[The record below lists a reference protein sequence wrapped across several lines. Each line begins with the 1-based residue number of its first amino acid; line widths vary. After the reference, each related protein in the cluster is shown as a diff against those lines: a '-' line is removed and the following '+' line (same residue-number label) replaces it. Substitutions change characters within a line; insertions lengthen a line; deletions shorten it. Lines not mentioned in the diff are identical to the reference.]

1 MEGAAPTDGVPWFDV
16 TGPDFAI
23 TSAAVHAARERSW
36 YARTEYG
43 LAVLRH
49 AETEELLKHPLLR
62 QGSVSWLARNG
73 VTEGPLADWWASWV
87 LHQEGAEHRRL
98 RRLMNPAFSA
108 RAATALLPR
117 FRALAGELTDVF
129 ADRGGC
135 EFVAEFAEP
144 YAARVIAVLLGLPE
158 PEWPVVAR
166 ESGVLGLAMTVNV
179 RRDLDRIE
187 RALAAL
193 YAYAD
198 ELIADRRRRERDD
211 FVSRLVRAGGPAA
224 DRGRDRDRDRLS
236 DAELRDGLVLLIF
249 GGFDTT
255 RNQLGL
261 ALRTFAR
268 HPAQWR
274 LLAERPELGAAA
286 AEEVMRVN
294 PTVRWITREALAD
307 FTFQGLDIPAGT
319 TVQLWSESAGTD
331 PRAHGPYSFDITAER
346 APHFGFG
353 GGVHHCLGHFVARG
367 DMAEA
372 LPVLARRLRDL
383 RIGEGAVQLP
393 DSGNT
398 GPVRL
403 PLLFTPAP

>member
-1 MEGAAPTDGVPWFDV
+1 MTHAAPGDGVPWFDV
-16 TGPDFAI
+16 TAPDFSI
-23 TSAAVHAARERSW
+23 TSAAVHAARENSW
-36 YARTEYG
+36 YARTDYG

-49 AETEELLKHPLLR
+49 AETAELLEHPLLR

-73 VTEGPLADWWASWV
+73 VTGGPLADWWSTWV
-87 LHQEGAEHRRL
+87 LHQEGEDHRRL

-108 RAATALLPR
+108 RSATALLPR
-117 FRALAGELTDVF
+117 FRALATELTDAF
-129 ADRGGC
+129 ADKGRC

-144 YAARVIAVLLGLPE
+144 YAARVLAVLLGLPE
-158 PEWPVVAR
+158 SEWPVFAG
-166 ESGVLGLAMTVNV
+166 ESTVLGLAMGVNV

-187 RALAAL
+187 GALAAL

-211 FVSRLVRAGGPAA
+211 FVSRLVRAS
-224 DRGRDRDRDRLS
+224 RDTDRLS
-236 DAELRDGLVLLIF
+236 GAELRDGLVLLIF

-255 RNQLGL
+255 RSQLGL

-268 HPAQWR
+268 HPGQWR

-286 AEEVMRVN
+286 ADEVMRVD
-294 PTVRWITREALAD
+294 PAVRWITREALED
-307 FTFQGLDIPAGT
+307 FTFRGLDIPAGT